1 MIFILSFIIL
11 LSVLVFVHEL
21 GHYMAARSVGMRV
34 EKFYIGY
41 NLFGL
46 GIKKMYNGTEY
57 GIGLFPLG
65 GYVKV
70 AGVIDES
77 LDSALTGAPDEFN
90 SKTALQK
97 IWFLSAGVIMNMLL
111 ALVIFIFITYN
122 LGIADIDSKSKI
134 VGNTL
139 PDYPAEKIGIIS
151 GDEIIEINDIP
162 ISNWDELSSFIHS
175 RPNQIIHLKWK
186 RSNVIFMDSIRTIG
200 NERLIGDENE
210 IRLVGMIG
218 ISPIINQKKVNIIE
232 AFSDGYKKTLYW
244 FTMTVKSL
252 SMIVTGSASLDDIG
266 GPIMIAKMAGESA
279 KAGIWNWLNLMAVIS
294 INLAFLN
301 ILPIPGLDG
310 GHIFFTAIEGI
321 IRRDLPIRLKLGI
334 QQFGMLI
341 LFSLMILV
349 IYNDIVRLFN

>member
-46 GIKKMYNGTEY
+46 GIKKMYNETEY

-77 LDSALTGAPDEFN
+77 LDPNSTGGPDEFN
-90 SKTALQK
+90 SKSPLQK

-111 ALVIFIFITYN
+111 AFFVFSFITFN
-122 LGIADIDSKSKI
+122 LGIGEIDNSSKI
-134 VGNTL
+134 GNTVANF
-139 PDYPAEKIGIIS
+139 PAESIGIQS
-151 GDEIIEINDIP
+151 GDEIIEINSKS
-162 ISNWDELSSFIHS
+162 ISTWDELTSIIYDK
-175 RPNQIIHLKWK
+175 PNEIIELKWK
-186 RSNVIFMDSIRTIG
+186 RNDEIISGSVRTKA
-200 NERLIGDENE
+200 NERLIEDE
-210 IRLVGMIG
+210 IREIGMIG
-218 ISPIINQKKVNIIE
+218 IGPVVTQKEVGLLHSL
-232 AFSDGYKKTLYW
+232 SDGYKKTVYW
-244 FTMTVKSL
+244 FVMTVKSL
-252 SMIVTGSASLDDIG
+252 SMIFTGSASLDDIG

-279 KAGIWNWLNLMAVIS
+279 KAGIWNWLNLMAIIS

-321 IRRDLPIRLKLGI
+321 IQRDLPVRLKLGI
-334 QQFGMLI
+334 QQFGMLL
-341 LFSLMILV
+341 LFSLMIIV
-349 IYNDIVRLFN
+349 IYNDIARLFN